1 MGARAV
7 FDKICDRCEDNLQ
20 CYIKLGRVVGPK
32 TPECRMARD
41 EDDEDEC
48 SARNFERLLIKATA
62 KITGPPNQA
71 CARAV
76 FDKIC
81 DRCEDNLQC
90 YIKLGRVV
98 GPKTPECS
106 RMARDEDDEDEC
118 SARNFERVIKAT
130 AKITGGAPNKAC
142 ARAVFNKIC
151 DRCEGNLQCYIKL
164 GTVVG
169 PKTPACRKPAM
180 DEIVGARS
188 MGSSKAPTKLETEK
202 KEVGKQAENKEEKK
216 EENSSKPQFRTKTI
230 VIIVSCFV
238 SLTALFAGIA
248 VHVLKKK
255 KENGRCKDLRVQ
267 LQQTV

>member
-32 TPECRMARD
+32 TPEC
-41 EDDEDEC
+41 
-48 SARNFERLLIKATA
+48 
-62 KITGPPNQA
+62 
-71 CARAV
+71 
-76 FDKIC
+76 
-81 DRCEDNLQC
+81 
-90 YIKLGRVV
+90 
-98 GPKTPECS
+98 

-188 MGSSKAPTKLETEK
+188 LGSSKAPTKLETEK
-202 KEVGKQAENKEEKK
+202 KEET
-216 EENSSKPQFRTKTI
+216 SSKPQFRTKTI

-255 KENGRCKDLRVQ
+255 KENGRCEDLRVQ